1 MMQRR
6 SRPQRTP
13 WGPGP
18 NYKEVWKTSV
28 QRREGGVSS
37 EQPPRF
43 NASLPP
49 RRPSPPISPL
59 LAPASSSLYDE
70 FYPWRG
76 EDIPD
81 YWEEVF
87 VGDCLVED
95 EGLWRDGF
103 EAGMCLSEMMGL
115 GESSLSKTQ
124 EMPMP
129 HITRK
134 DPPSFNEDFEY
145 LYVTDMRSTMGKHCA
160 LIFTDSVSWLSKKR
174 CPKRCRVYVVPGVH
188 LAINDLFKNKF
199 EWSKIAINEMWHSRQ
214 NNCKEVCHRHKHNAN
229 HIIRNLIISK
239 SPIPRMN

>member
-70 FYPWRG
+70 FYPWRS